1 MIAAVLVF
9 GVGGLIASPHLIA
22 RRSLPAVV
30 GTIIWFSALLGRA
43 GVVVT
48 ICVGLVAIAPDT
60 RVFAEASDWF
70 VHSVLPFALH
80 SLGIEG
86 DTLGHLATSVP
97 FAAVLGM
104 AIAAA
109 YGSWRSHRLVG
120 RWLDRAC
127 LGPGPSGCHIVG
139 GSRVVFATAGVLR
152 PRVIVSMGALMSLED
167 RELRAGIEHEHA
179 HARRGHGLIV
189 AAGNVLAA
197 MAKPL
202 PGTTSALAG
211 LRYSLER
218 DADEHAVR
226 STGNRLDLADAI
238 RATSHCRP
246 SGAFCSNIGNRLKE
260 LSTAQGDRGAANW
273 TAILL
278 VLALSASAAAV
289 VLVLARVLGG

>member
-97 FAAVLGM
+97 FATVLGM

-167 RELRAGIEHEHA
+167 RELRAGIEHEQAQIAPVFFANTGLGNTEANAGDRQKVMGSGRSVVDRHFSA
-179 HARRGHGLIV
+179 GKKRDEKGRKTALSVMNSTVFRVSRQTDLSGQLTTAMLVLLAGTAGTGFVTADFRPRLCWLARRTV
-189 AAGNVLAA
+189 A
-197 MAKPL
+197 
-202 PGTTSALAG
+202 
-211 LRYSLER
+211 
-218 DADEHAVR
+218 
-226 STGNRLDLADAI
+226 
-238 RATSHCRP
+238 
-246 SGAFCSNIGNRLKE
+246 
-260 LSTAQGDRGAANW
+260 
-273 TAILL
+273 
-278 VLALSASAAAV
+278 
-289 VLVLARVLGG
+289 